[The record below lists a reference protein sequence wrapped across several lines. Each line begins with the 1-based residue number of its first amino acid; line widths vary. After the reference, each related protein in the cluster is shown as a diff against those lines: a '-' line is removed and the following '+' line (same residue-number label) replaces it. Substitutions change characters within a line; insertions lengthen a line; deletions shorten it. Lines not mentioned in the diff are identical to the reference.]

1 LIAAGIKPSK
11 HWIFS
16 KNCTGQ
22 FKEARAMHFVALYPG
37 LMGGCSMKWNYFG
50 SGHSKGIHYPL
61 EAFLFYYNAIYFLV

>member
-1 LIAAGIKPSK
+1 
-11 HWIFS
+11 
-16 KNCTGQ
+16 
-22 FKEARAMHFVALYPG
+22 MHFVALYPG